1 MFDRIFVLLD
11 YLIYCSEKM
20 AKRDYYEVLE
30 ISKSAS
36 EDEIKKAYRKMA
48 IKYHPDKNP
57 GDKAAEE
64 KFKEAAEAY
73 EVLSNAQKKAQY
85 DRFGHAGMSGAAG
98 GGGGFNGGGMNMD
111 DIFSQFGDIFGDN
124 NPFGGFFNGG
134 QQQGRRARKGSD
146 LRIKLKLDL
155 EEVANG
161 VEKKIKVKRHVTC
174 KPCSGSGA
182 KNGTELQSC
191 QTCGGSGQV
200 RRVQQTMLGQMVT
213 TSTCPTCNGE
223 GKMIKTRCEVC
234 FGEGRVLE
242 EEVIPIKIPAG
253 VAEGMQLS
261 MTGKGNVP
269 PRGGVA
275 GDLLIVIEE
284 EPNEVLH
291 RDGTNVIYDL
301 YLNFAD
307 AALGTSVEVP
317 TIGGKARITIEAG
330 TQAGKI
336 LRLKGKGIKE
346 LNGYGVGDEL
356 IHVNIWTPKSLS
368 REETELLEKFR
379 NSPNFHPKPSKSDK
393 NFFEKMKDFFN

>member
-1 MFDRIFVLLD
+1 
-11 YLIYCSEKM
+11 M
-20 AKRDYYEVLE
+20 AKRDFYEVLGV
-30 ISKSAS
+30 SKSAS
-36 EDEIKKAYRKMA
+36 EDEIKKAYRKLA

-57 GDKAAEE
+57 GDNEAED

-85 DRFGHAGMSGAAG
+85 DRFGHSGMGGAAG
-98 GGGGFNGGGMNMD
+98 GGGYGGGGMNMD
-111 DIFSQFGDIFGDN
+111 DIFSQFGDIFGDSS
-124 NPFGGFFNGG
+124 PFGNMFGG
-134 QQQGRRARKGSD
+134 QQGGGGRRMRKGSD
-146 LRIKLKLDL
+146 LRIKLKLNL

-174 KPCSGSGA
+174 KPCSGTGA
-182 KNGTELQSC
+182 KNGTEVQNC
-191 QTCGGSGQV
+191 QTCGGAGQV
-200 RRVQQTMLGQMVT
+200 RRVQQTMLGQMMT
-213 TSTCPTCNGE
+213 TTTCPTCNGE

-261 MTGKGNVP
+261 MGGKGNVP
-269 PRGGVA
+269 PRGGVS

-284 EPNEVLH
+284 EPHEVLH
-291 RDGTNVIYDL
+291 RDGTNVVYEL

-307 AALGTSVEVP
+307 AALGTTVEVP
-317 TIGGKARITIEAG
+317 TITGKARITVEAG

-346 LNGYGVGDEL
+346 LNGYGTGDQL
-356 IHVNIWTPKSLS
+356 LHVNIWTPKTLS
-368 REETELLEKFR
+368 REETEMLEKLR
-379 NSPNFHPKPSKSDK
+379 NSPNFAPKPSKSDK
-393 NFFEKMKDFFN
+393 SFFEKMKDFFN